1 MLKLKCFGF
10 IAIIIGLFTVTTAEG
25 QIPQPARIGGTV
37 TVDGTQLT
45 QATDTGYTFVVT
57 KQNGSAYD
65 PIAEDTD
72 GLNAADWYVIDVPI
86 YDATHQPGGA
96 NPGDTAV
103 VHVYKDGS
111 ELTVTDPANG
121 EFTVGDQGSLSTMN
135 LVVATIQTYTV
146 TFTAGSGGSLTGS
159 TTQTVNHGGDC
170 TPVKAVPDAGN
181 EFTGWTGDKTGT
193 DNPLT
198 VTNVTADMNI
208 KANFVAVVSGGPA
221 DGATLSTNKGNFKST
236 PTSAYAPAGA
246 PATFP
251 FGLLSFTIEG
261 LAAGATVNVV
271 ITMPENISAAAV
283 YYKYQNGQFSQF
295 NNVTGLD
302 DGDPTFTLTITDGGP
317 GDEDGLANGEI
328 VEPGR
333 PAVGAAPPIPTLS
346 EWGMIIFMILFSISA
361 IYMLRRKSY
370 SI

>member
-1 MLKLKCFGF
+1 MSGNCWF
-10 IAIIIGLFTVTTAEG
+10 FTITAAANG
-25 QIPQPARIGGTV
+25 QVPLPARIGGTV

-45 QATDTGYTFVVT
+45 RATDTGYTFVVT
-57 KQNGSAYD
+57 KQNGSAYNPAAQD
-65 PIAEDTD
+65 MD
-72 GLNAADWYVIDVPI
+72 GLSDMDWYIIDVPI

-96 NPGDTAV
+96 NPGNTAV
-103 VHVYKDGS
+103 IHAYKDGT
-111 ELTVTDPANG
+111 ELTLTTPANG
-121 EFTVGDQGSLSTMN
+121 EFAVGDEGSRSTIDI
-135 LVVATIQTYTV
+135 VAVSTQTYTV
-146 TFTAGSGGSLTGS
+146 TFTAGSGSGLTGA

-181 EFTGWTGDKTGT
+181 NFTGWTGDKTGT

-198 VTNVTADMNI
+198 VKNVTADMNI
-208 KANFVAVVSGGPA
+208 RANFAAVVSGGPA
-221 DGATLSTNKGNFKST
+221 AGATLATNKGNFKSA
-236 PTSAYAPAGA
+236 PTSANAPAGA

-261 LAAGATVNVV
+261 LAPGAAVNIV
-271 ITMPENISAAAV
+271 ITMPGNISAAAV
-283 YYKYQNGQFSQF
+283 YYKYQNGQHTQF
-295 NNVTGLD
+295 NNVIGLD

-328 VEPGR
+328 VEPGG

-346 EWGMIIFMILFSISA
+346 EWGMIVFMVLFSISA

-370 SI
+370 KI